1 MNRTTIRA
9 ALAMLAALAAACSDA
24 TAGADGAAAQA
35 ARPATSPPAGT
46 AAEGPCALLTTAEV
60 QRAFAGAKP
69 AKLDRSLVSSGILR
83 CAWEY
88 PGGRFGI
95 IDGTEE
101 ADPVRTE
108 AQTWTLGFIDPLNRD
123 ASRHVRYERLTGV
136 GDEAI
141 AVVERADPAK
151 GFVANGAFLVVRRG
165 ARQITMMDAAL
176 AARDRPAALA
186 ALQEL
191 GKAAAKRM
199 E

>member
-1 MNRTTIRA
+1 MNRTVVRVAFT
-9 ALAMLAALAAACSDA
+9 MLAGLAAACSDA
-24 TAGADGAAAQA
+24 SAGADDTAAQA
-35 ARPATSPPAGT
+35 TRPAPTPAAG
-46 AAEGPCALLTTAEV
+46 AAGDGPCALLTIAEV
-60 QRAFAGAKP
+60 QRAFTGAKP
-69 AKLDRSLVSSGILR
+69 AKLDRSLEYAGILR

-95 IDGTEE
+95 IDGTE
-101 ADPVRTE
+101 APDPVRAE
-108 AQTWTLGFIDPLNRD
+108 AETLTLGIVDPLKRE
-123 ASRHVRYERLTGV
+123 ASRHVRYETLAGV

-151 GFVANGAFLVVRRG
+151 GFVAHGAFLVVRRG
-165 ARQITMMDAAL
+165 ARQITLMDANL
-176 AARDRPAALA
+176 ATRDRAAALA

>member
-1 MNRTTIRA
+1 MNSAVIRV
-9 ALAMLAALAAACSDA
+9 ALVMLAALAAACSDA
-24 TAGADGAAAQA
+24 TAGADGTAAQA
-35 ARPATSPPAGT
+35 ARPATSPAGA
-46 AAEGPCALLTTAEV
+46 AAERPCDLLTRAEV
-60 QRAFAGAKP
+60 QRVFAGANP
-69 AKLDRSLVSSGILR
+69 AQLDRSLADSGILR

-101 ADPVRTE
+101 ADPVRAE
-108 AQTWTLGFIDPLNRD
+108 AETWTLGFVDPLKRD
-123 ASRHVRYERLTGV
+123 ASRHVRYETLAGV

-165 ARQITMMDAAL
+165 ARQITLMDAAL

-186 ALQEL
+186 ALLEL